1 MRIFSD
7 SLPIQLYALSADSIE
22 TIFTDFFIRSAAVN
36 RKKTLCIIYVLSA
49 LLAHR
54 GFAAGFF
61 SGYTGIKADLGFAN
75 AGGSFDMQL
84 KLQSFFAGQFNLAN
98 NLIARAEFSIR
109 TDDII
114 DNTIFNK
121 TPADFK
127 IDELSLI
134 YRKQFLD
141 SVNFFS
147 VFAGTYEPIGS
158 DLFLRRQFGI
168 EAISSKITE
177 SWLGLSGSIVCP
189 LFGIGIS
196 DIVCFSS
203 TPVASGGY
211 LYVNRENPDN
221 NFVLNVDA
229 RFACAYQY
237 FILDAAAGINSP
249 MKNKNGAGEDVL
261 LLIDSLYAHAGITM
275 LIGNNYTPCSLF
287 MQAGVYDLP
296 LEQGSDTFSFDIQ
309 SIYLLAE
316 FRTHISS
323 YQTMFAVFS
332 LPSDTVSELL
342 FIRDT
347 LGCNLTICNP
357 SVYIGAQRFEFGIHN
372 TLSFK
377 DKTYM
382 DVQDFIDL
390 FASVPTIT
398 ASPYA
403 AVKVGRGEF
412 RTMLQVRISD
422 LINNSPAAAFEC
434 SFGYK
439 MQL

>member
-1 MRIFSD
+1 M
-7 SLPIQLYALSADSIE
+7 
-22 TIFTDFFIRSAAVN
+22 N

-54 GFAAGFF
+54 VSAAGFF
-61 SGYTGIKADLGFAN
+61 SGYTGVKADLGFAD
-75 AGGSFDMQL
+75 ASGSFDTQL

-134 YRKQFLD
+134 RRKEFEKSTNFL
-141 SVNFFS
+141 S

-158 DLFLRRQFGI
+158 DLLLRRQFGI

-189 LFGIGIS
+189 LFGIGVS
-196 DIVCFSS
+196 DIVRFSS
-203 TPVASGGY
+203 APIATGGY

-221 NFVLNVDA
+221 NFVLNADA

-249 MKNKNGAGEDVL
+249 MKNKNAAGEDVIL
-261 LLIDSLYAHAGITM
+261 LVDSLYAHTGITM
-275 LIGNNYTPCSLF
+275 LIGNNYTPCSF
-287 MQAGVYDLP
+287 FIQTGVYDLP
-296 LEQGSDTFSFDIQ
+296 IKEGSDTFSFDIA

-316 FRTHISS
+316 FRMRLSS
-323 YQTMFAVFS
+323 YQAMFAAFS
-332 LPSDTVSELL
+332 LPSDTVEELL

-347 LGCNLTICNP
+347 LGCNFTLCNP

-372 TLSFK
+372 TISFK
-377 DKTYM
+377 DKTYL
-382 DVQDFIDL
+382 DIKDFADL
-390 FASVPTIT
+390 FASVPTIS

-403 AVKVGRGEF
+403 AVKIGRGEF
-412 RTMLQVRISD
+412 RTMLQVLISD
-422 LINNSPAAAFEC
+422 LINDSPAAAFEC
-434 SFGYK
+434 NFGYK

>member
-1 MRIFSD
+1 
-7 SLPIQLYALSADSIE
+7 LSA
-22 TIFTDFFIRSAAVN
+22 V
-36 RKKTLCIIYVLSA
+36 
-49 LLAHR
+49 LAHR
-54 GFAAGFF
+54 ISAAGFF
-61 SGYTGIKADLGFAN
+61 SGYTGIKADADFAN
-75 AGGSFDMQL
+75 ASGAFDMQL

-98 NLIARAEFSIR
+98 NLIARTEFSMR
-109 TDDII
+109 TGDII

-158 DLFLRRQFGI
+158 DLLLRRQFGI

-196 DIVCFSS
+196 DIVRFSE
-203 TPVASGGY
+203 TPIATGGY

-221 NFVLNVDA
+221 NFVLNADA

-275 LIGNNYTPCSLF
+275 LVGNNYTPCSF
-287 MQAGVYDLP
+287 FTQAGVYDLP
-296 LEQGSDTFSFDIQ
+296 LKEGSDTFSFDIE

-316 FRTHISS
+316 FRIRASS
-323 YQTMFAVFS
+323 YQAMLTAFS
-332 LPSDTVSELL
+332 LSSDTVSELL

-347 LGCNLTICNP
+347 LGFNLTLCNP

-382 DVQDFIDL
+382 DVQNFVDL
-390 FASVPTIT
+390 FTSVPTIT
-398 ASPYA
+398 SSPYV

-412 RTMLQVRISD
+412 RTMLQVLISD
-422 LINNSPAAAFEC
+422 LINDSPAAAFEC
-434 SFGYK
+434 NFGYK

>member
-1 MRIFSD
+1 
-7 SLPIQLYALSADSIE
+7 
-22 TIFTDFFIRSAAVN
+22 
-36 RKKTLCIIYVLSA
+36 
-49 LLAHR
+49 
-54 GFAAGFF
+54 
-61 SGYTGIKADLGFAN
+61 
-75 AGGSFDMQL
+75 MQL
-84 KLQSFFAGQFNLAN
+84 KLQSFFAGQFTLAG
-98 NLIARAEFSIR
+98 NLIARAEFSMR

-196 DIVCFSS
+196 DIVRFSGA
-203 TPVASGGY
+203 PVATGGY

-221 NFVLNVDA
+221 NFVLNADV

-237 FILDAAAGINSP
+237 FILDTAAGINSP
-249 MKNKNGAGEDVL
+249 MKNKNGAGEDVIL
-261 LLIDSLYAHAGITM
+261 LVDSLYAHAGIT
-275 LIGNNYTPCSLF
+275 LLVGNNYTPASFF

-296 LEQGSDTFSFDIQ
+296 LKQGSDTFSFDIE

-316 FRTHISS
+316 FRTRISS
-323 YQTMFAVFS
+323 YRTMFAVFS
-332 LPSDTVSELL
+332 LPADTVKELL

-372 TLSFK
+372 TLSFT
-377 DKTYM
+377 DKTYI
-382 DVQDFIDL
+382 DVKDFADL

-403 AVKVGRGEF
+403 AVKIGLGEF
-412 RTMLQVRISD
+412 RTMLQVRISE
-422 LINNSPAAAFEC
+422 LINDSPAAAFEC
-434 SFGYK
+434 NFGYK

>member
-1 MRIFSD
+1 MNRRKTLFI
-7 SLPIQLYALSADSIE
+7 IYALSA
-22 TIFTDFFIRSAAVN
+22 V
-36 RKKTLCIIYVLSA
+36 
-49 LLAHR
+49 LAHR

-61 SGYTGIKADLGFAN
+61 SGYTGIKADVGFAD
-75 AGGSFDMQL
+75 ASGAFDMQL
-84 KLQSFFAGQFNLAN
+84 KLQSFFAGQFTLAG
-98 NLIARAEFSIR
+98 NLIARAEFSMR

-196 DIVCFSS
+196 DIVRFSGV
-203 TPVASGGY
+203 PVATGGY

-221 NFVLNVDA
+221 NFVLNADV

-237 FILDAAAGINSP
+237 FILDTAAGINSP
-249 MKNKNGAGEDVL
+249 MKNKNGAGEDVIL
-261 LLIDSLYAHAGITM
+261 LVDSLYAHAGIT
-275 LIGNNYTPCSLF
+275 LLVGNNYTPASFF

-296 LEQGSDTFSFDIQ
+296 LKRGSDTFSFDIE

-323 YQTMFAVFS
+323 YRTMFAVFS
-332 LPSDTVSELL
+332 LPADTVKELL

-372 TLSFK
+372 TLSFT
-377 DKTYM
+377 DKTYI
-382 DVQDFIDL
+382 DVKDFADL

-403 AVKVGRGEF
+403 AVKIGLGEF
-412 RTMLQVRISD
+412 RTMLQVRISE
-422 LINNSPAAAFEC
+422 LINDSPAAAFEC
-434 SFGYK
+434 NFGYK

>member
-1 MRIFSD
+1 M
-7 SLPIQLYALSADSIE
+7 
-22 TIFTDFFIRSAAVN
+22 N
-36 RKKTLCIIYVLSA
+36 RKKTFFIIYILSA
-49 LLAHR
+49 VLAHR
-54 GFAAGFF
+54 ISAAGFF
-61 SGYTGIKADLGFAN
+61 SGYTGIKADADFAD
-75 AGGSFDMQL
+75 ASGAFDMQL

-98 NLIARAEFSIR
+98 NLIARTEFSMR
-109 TDDII
+109 TGDII

-158 DLFLRRQFGI
+158 DLLLRRQFGI

-196 DIVCFSS
+196 NIVRFSE
-203 TPVASGGY
+203 TPIATGGY

-221 NFVLNVDA
+221 NFVLNADA

-275 LIGNNYTPCSLF
+275 LVGNNYTPCSF
-287 MQAGVYDLP
+287 FTQAGVYDLP
-296 LEQGSDTFSFDIQ
+296 LKEGSDTFSFDIE

-316 FRTHISS
+316 FRIRASS
-323 YQTMFAVFS
+323 YQAMLTAFS
-332 LPSDTVSELL
+332 LSSDTVSELL

-347 LGCNLTICNP
+347 LGFNLTLCNP

-382 DVQDFIDL
+382 DLQDFVDL
-390 FASVPTIT
+390 FTSVPTIT
-398 ASPYA
+398 SSPYV

-412 RTMLQVRISD
+412 RTMLQVLISD
-422 LINNSPAAAFEC
+422 LINDSPASAFEC
-434 SFGYK
+434 NFGYK

>member
-1 MRIFSD
+1 M
-7 SLPIQLYALSADSIE
+7 
-22 TIFTDFFIRSAAVN
+22 N
-36 RKKTLCIIYVLSA
+36 RKKTLFIIYVLSA
-49 LLAHR
+49 LLVHR
-54 GFAAGFF
+54 VSAAGFF
-61 SGYTGIKADLGFAN
+61 SGYTGIKADADFADESG
-75 AGGSFDMQL
+75 AFDMQL

-98 NLIARAEFSIR
+98 NLIARVEFSMR
-109 TDDII
+109 TGDII

-134 YRKQFLD
+134 RRKEFEK
-141 SVNFFS
+141 STNFFS

-189 LFGIGIS
+189 LFGIGLS
-196 DIVCFSS
+196 DIVRFSRA
-203 TPVASGGY
+203 PVATGGY
-211 LYVNRENPDN
+211 VYVNRENPDN
-221 NFVLNVDA
+221 NFVLNADA
-229 RFACAYQY
+229 RFACACEY

-287 MQAGVYDLP
+287 MQAGAYDLP
-296 LEQGSDTFSFDIQ
+296 LKKGSDTFSFDAE

-316 FRTHISS
+316 LRIRASS
-323 YQTMFAVFS
+323 YRAMFAAFS
-332 LPSDTVSELL
+332 LPSDTVEELL

-347 LGCNLTICNP
+347 LGCNLTLCNP
-357 SVYIGAQRFEFGIHN
+357 SVYIGALRFEFGIHG

-377 DKTYM
+377 DKTYI
-382 DVQDFIDL
+382 DVKDFVDL

-398 ASPYA
+398 TAPYA
-403 AVKVGRGEF
+403 MTKIGRGEC
-412 RTMLQVRISD
+412 RTMLQVRIAD
-422 LINNSPAAAFEC
+422 LIEHSFAAAFEC
-434 SFGYK
+434 NFGYK

>member
-1 MRIFSD
+1 M
-7 SLPIQLYALSADSIE
+7 
-22 TIFTDFFIRSAAVN
+22 N
-36 RKKTLCIIYVLSA
+36 RKKTFFIIYILSA
-49 LLAHR
+49 VLAHR
-54 GFAAGFF
+54 ISAAGFF
-61 SGYTGIKADLGFAN
+61 SGYTGIKADADFAN
-75 AGGSFDMQL
+75 ASGAFDMQL

-98 NLIARAEFSIR
+98 NLIARTEFSMR
-109 TDDII
+109 TGDII

-158 DLFLRRQFGI
+158 DLLLRRQFGI

-196 DIVCFSS
+196 DIVRFSE
-203 TPVASGGY
+203 TPIATGGY

-221 NFVLNVDA
+221 IFVLNADA

-275 LIGNNYTPCSLF
+275 LVGNNYTPCSF
-287 MQAGVYDLP
+287 FTQAGVYDLP
-296 LEQGSDTFSFDIQ
+296 LKEGSDTFSFDIE

-316 FRTHISS
+316 FRIRASS
-323 YQTMFAVFS
+323 YQAMLAAFS
-332 LPSDTVSELL
+332 LSSDTVSELL

-347 LGCNLTICNP
+347 LGFNLTLCNP

-372 TLSFK
+372 TISFK
-377 DKTYM
+377 DKTYL
-382 DVQDFIDL
+382 DIKDFADL
-390 FASVPTIT
+390 FASVPTIS

-403 AVKVGRGEF
+403 AVKIGRGEF
-412 RTMLQVRISD
+412 RTMLQVLISD
-422 LINNSPAAAFEC
+422 LINDSPASAFEC
-434 SFGYK
+434 NFGYK

>member
-1 MRIFSD
+1 M
-7 SLPIQLYALSADSIE
+7 
-22 TIFTDFFIRSAAVN
+22 N
-36 RKKTLCIIYVLSA
+36 RKKTFFIIYILSA
-49 LLAHR
+49 VLAHR
-54 GFAAGFF
+54 ISAAGFF
-61 SGYTGIKADLGFAN
+61 SGYTGIKADADFAN
-75 AGGSFDMQL
+75 ASGAFDMQL

-98 NLIARAEFSIR
+98 NLIARTEFSMR
-109 TDDII
+109 TGDII

-134 YRKQFLD
+134 YRKQFFD

-158 DLFLRRQFGI
+158 DLLLRRQFGI

-196 DIVCFSS
+196 DIVRFSE
-203 TPVASGGY
+203 TPIATGGY

-221 NFVLNVDA
+221 NFVLNADA

-275 LIGNNYTPCSLF
+275 LVGNNYTPCSF
-287 MQAGVYDLP
+287 FTQAGVYDLP
-296 LEQGSDTFSFDIQ
+296 LKEGSDTFSFDIE

-316 FRTHISS
+316 FRIRASS
-323 YQTMFAVFS
+323 YQAMLTAFS
-332 LPSDTVSELL
+332 LSSDTVSELL

-347 LGCNLTICNP
+347 LGFNLTLCNP

-382 DVQDFIDL
+382 DVQNFVDL
-390 FASVPTIT
+390 FTSLPTIT
-398 ASPYA
+398 SSPYVT
-403 AVKVGRGEF
+403 VKVGRGEF
-412 RTMLQVRISD
+412 RTMLQVLISD
-422 LINNSPAAAFEC
+422 LINDSPASAFEC
-434 SFGYK
+434 NFGYK

>member
-1 MRIFSD
+1 M
-7 SLPIQLYALSADSIE
+7 
-22 TIFTDFFIRSAAVN
+22 N
-36 RKKTLCIIYVLSA
+36 RKKTFFIIYILSA
-49 LLAHR
+49 VLTHR
-54 GFAAGFF
+54 ISAAGFF
-61 SGYTGIKADLGFAN
+61 SGYTGIKADADFADTSG
-75 AGGSFDMQL
+75 AFDMQL

-98 NLIARAEFSIR
+98 NLIARTEFSMR
-109 TDDII
+109 TGDII

-127 IDELSLI
+127 IDELSFI

-158 DLFLRRQFGI
+158 DLLLRRQFGI

-196 DIVCFSS
+196 DIVRFS
-203 TPVASGGY
+203 PAPIASGGY

-221 NFVLNVDA
+221 NFVLNADA

-275 LIGNNYTPCSLF
+275 LVGNNYTPCSF
-287 MQAGVYDLP
+287 FTQAGVYDLP
-296 LEQGSDTFSFDIQ
+296 LKEGSDTFSFDIE

-316 FRTHISS
+316 FRIRASS
-323 YQTMFAVFS
+323 YQAMLAAFS
-332 LPSDTVSELL
+332 LSSDTVSELL

-347 LGCNLTICNP
+347 LGFNLTLCNP

-382 DVQDFIDL
+382 DVQNFVDL
-390 FASVPTIT
+390 FTSLPTIT
-398 ASPYA
+398 SSPYV

-412 RTMLQVRISD
+412 RTMLQVLISD
-422 LINNSPAAAFEC
+422 LINDSPASAFEC
-434 SFGYK
+434 NFGYK

>member
-1 MRIFSD
+1 M
-7 SLPIQLYALSADSIE
+7 
-22 TIFTDFFIRSAAVN
+22 N
-36 RKKTLCIIYVLSA
+36 RKKTFFIIYILSA
-49 LLAHR
+49 VLAHR
-54 GFAAGFF
+54 ISAAGFF
-61 SGYTGIKADLGFAN
+61 SGYTGIKADADFAD
-75 AGGSFDMQL
+75 ASGAFDMQL

-98 NLIARAEFSIR
+98 NLIVRTEFSMR
-109 TDDII
+109 TGDII

-127 IDELSLI
+127 IDELSFI

-196 DIVCFSS
+196 DIVRFSE
-203 TPVASGGY
+203 TPIATGGY

-221 NFVLNVDA
+221 NFVLNADA

-275 LIGNNYTPCSLF
+275 LVGNNYTPCSF
-287 MQAGVYDLP
+287 FTQAGVYDLP
-296 LEQGSDTFSFDIQ
+296 LKEGSDTFSFDIE

-316 FRTHISS
+316 FRIRASS
-323 YQTMFAVFS
+323 YQAMLAAFS
-332 LPSDTVSELL
+332 LSSDTVSELL

-347 LGCNLTICNP
+347 LGFNLTLCNP

-382 DVQDFIDL
+382 DLQDFADL
-390 FASVPTIT
+390 FASVPTI
-398 ASPYA
+398 ASSPYA
-403 AVKVGRGEF
+403 AVKIGRGEF
-412 RTMLQVRISD
+412 RSMLQICISD
-422 LINNSPAAAFEC
+422 LIKDSSAAAFEC
-434 SFGYK
+434 NFGYK

>member
-1 MRIFSD
+1 M
-7 SLPIQLYALSADSIE
+7 
-22 TIFTDFFIRSAAVN
+22 N
-36 RKKTLCIIYVLSA
+36 RKKTFFIIYILSA
-49 LLAHR
+49 VLAHR
-54 GFAAGFF
+54 ISAAGFF
-61 SGYTGIKADLGFAN
+61 SGYTGIKADADFAN
-75 AGGSFDMQL
+75 ASGAFDMQL

-98 NLIARAEFSIR
+98 NLIARTEFSMR
-109 TDDII
+109 TGDII

-134 YRKQFLD
+134 CRKQFLD

-158 DLFLRRQFGI
+158 DLLLRRQFGI

-196 DIVCFSS
+196 DIVRFSE
-203 TPVASGGY
+203 TPIATGGY

-221 NFVLNVDA
+221 NFVLNADA

-275 LIGNNYTPCSLF
+275 LVGNNYTPCSF
-287 MQAGVYDLP
+287 FTQAGVYDLP
-296 LEQGSDTFSFDIQ
+296 LKEGSDTFSFDIE

-316 FRTHISS
+316 FRIRASS
-323 YQTMFAVFS
+323 YQAMLTAFS
-332 LPSDTVSELL
+332 LSSDTVSELL

-347 LGCNLTICNP
+347 LGFNLTLCNP

-382 DVQDFIDL
+382 DVQNFVDL
-390 FASVPTIT
+390 FTSVPTIT
-398 ASPYA
+398 SSPYV

-412 RTMLQVRISD
+412 RTMLQVLISD
-422 LINNSPAAAFEC
+422 LINDSPASAFEC
-434 SFGYK
+434 NFGYK

>member
-1 MRIFSD
+1 M
-7 SLPIQLYALSADSIE
+7 
-22 TIFTDFFIRSAAVN
+22 DFFIRSAAVN
-36 RKKTLCIIYVLSA
+36 RKKTLFIIYALSA
-49 LLAHR
+49 VLAHR
-54 GFAAGFF
+54 GFATGFF
-61 SGYTGIKADLGFAN
+61 SGYTGIKADAGFADPSG
-75 AGGSFDMQL
+75 AFDMQL
-84 KLQSFFAGQFNLAN
+84 KLQSFFAGQFNIAN
-98 NLIARAEFSIR
+98 NLIARAEFSMR

-121 TPADFK
+121 TSADFK

-134 YRKQFLD
+134 YRKQLLD
-141 SVNFFS
+141 SVNFLS

-158 DLFLRRQFGI
+158 DLFLQRQFGI

-196 DIVCFSS
+196 DTVRFSRA
-203 TPVASGGY
+203 PVATGGY

-221 NFVLNVDA
+221 NFVLNADA

-237 FILDAAAGINSP
+237 FILDTAAGINSP
-249 MKNKNGAGEDVL
+249 MKNKNGAGEDVIL
-261 LLIDSLYAHAGITM
+261 LVDSLYAHAGIT
-275 LIGNNYTPCSLF
+275 LLVGNNYTPASFF

-296 LEQGSDTFSFDIQ
+296 IKQGSDTFSFDIE

-316 FRTHISS
+316 FRTRISS
-323 YQTMFAVFS
+323 YRTMFAVFS
-332 LPSDTVSELL
+332 LPTDTVKELL

-372 TLSFK
+372 TLSFT
-377 DKTYM
+377 DKTYI
-382 DVQDFIDL
+382 DVKDFIAL

-403 AVKVGRGEF
+403 AVKIGLGEF
-412 RTMLQVRISD
+412 RAMLQVRISE
-422 LINNSPAAAFEC
+422 LINDSPAAAFEC
-434 SFGYK
+434 NFGYK

>member
-1 MRIFSD
+1 MNRKKTVFI
-7 SLPIQLYALSADSIE
+7 IYALSA
-22 TIFTDFFIRSAAVN
+22 V
-36 RKKTLCIIYVLSA
+36 
-49 LLAHR
+49 LAHR

-61 SGYTGIKADLGFAN
+61 SGYTGIKADAGFADPSG
-75 AGGSFDMQL
+75 AFDMQL
-84 KLQSFFAGQFNLAN
+84 KLQSFFAGQFNIAN
-98 NLIARAEFSIR
+98 NLIARAEFSMC

-121 TPADFK
+121 TSADFK

-134 YRKQFLD
+134 YRKQLLD
-141 SVNFFS
+141 SVNFLS

-196 DIVCFSS
+196 DTVRFSRA
-203 TPVASGGY
+203 PVATGGY

-221 NFVLNVDA
+221 NFVLNADA

-237 FILDAAAGINSP
+237 FILDTAAGINSP
-249 MKNKNGAGEDVL
+249 MKNKNGAGEDVIL
-261 LLIDSLYAHAGITM
+261 LVDSLYAHAGITL
-275 LIGNNYTPCSLF
+275 LIGNNYTPASFF
-287 MQAGVYDLP
+287 MQTGVYDLP
-296 LEQGSDTFSFDIQ
+296 IKQGSDTFSFDIE

-316 FRTHISS
+316 FRTRISS
-323 YQTMFAVFS
+323 YRTMFAVFS
-332 LPSDTVSELL
+332 LPTDTVKELL

-372 TLSFK
+372 TLSFT
-377 DKTYM
+377 DKTYI
-382 DVQDFIDL
+382 DVKDFIDL

-403 AVKVGRGEF
+403 AVKIGLGEF
-412 RTMLQVRISD
+412 RAMLQVRISE
-422 LINNSPAAAFEC
+422 LINDSPAAAFEC
-434 SFGYK
+434 NFGYK

>member
-1 MRIFSD
+1 M
-7 SLPIQLYALSADSIE
+7 
-22 TIFTDFFIRSAAVN
+22 N
-36 RKKTLCIIYVLSA
+36 RKKTFFIIYILSA
-49 LLAHR
+49 VLAHR
-54 GFAAGFF
+54 ISAAGFF
-61 SGYTGIKADLGFAN
+61 SGYTGIKADADFAN
-75 AGGSFDMQL
+75 ASGAFDMQL

-98 NLIARAEFSIR
+98 NLIARTEFSMR
-109 TDDII
+109 TGDII

-158 DLFLRRQFGI
+158 DLLLRRQFGI

-196 DIVCFSS
+196 DIVRFSE
-203 TPVASGGY
+203 TPIATGGY

-221 NFVLNVDA
+221 NFVLNADA

-275 LIGNNYTPCSLF
+275 LVGNNYTPCSF
-287 MQAGVYDLP
+287 FTQAGVYDLP
-296 LEQGSDTFSFDIQ
+296 LKEGSDTFSFDIE

-316 FRTHISS
+316 FRIRASS
-323 YQTMFAVFS
+323 YQAMLAAFS
-332 LPSDTVSELL
+332 LSSDTVSELL

-347 LGCNLTICNP
+347 LGFNLTLCNP

-382 DVQDFIDL
+382 DLQDFADL

-398 ASPYA
+398 SSPYV

-412 RTMLQVRISD
+412 RTMLQVLISD
-422 LINNSPAAAFEC
+422 LINDSPASAFEC
-434 SFGYK
+434 NFGYK

>member
-1 MRIFSD
+1 M
-7 SLPIQLYALSADSIE
+7 
-22 TIFTDFFIRSAAVN
+22 N
-36 RKKTLCIIYVLSA
+36 RKKTFFIIYILSA
-49 LLAHR
+49 VLAHR
-54 GFAAGFF
+54 ISAAGFF
-61 SGYTGIKADLGFAN
+61 SGYTGIKADADFAN
-75 AGGSFDMQL
+75 ASGAFDMQL

-98 NLIARAEFSIR
+98 NLIARTEFSMR
-109 TDDII
+109 TGDII

-158 DLFLRRQFGI
+158 DLLLRRQFGI

-196 DIVCFSS
+196 DIVRFSE
-203 TPVASGGY
+203 TPIATGGY

-221 NFVLNVDA
+221 IFVLNADA

-275 LIGNNYTPCSLF
+275 LVGNNYTPCSF
-287 MQAGVYDLP
+287 FTQAGVYDLP
-296 LEQGSDTFSFDIQ
+296 LKEGSDTFSFDIE

-316 FRTHISS
+316 FRIRASS
-323 YQTMFAVFS
+323 YQAMLAAFS
-332 LPSDTVSELL
+332 LSSDTVSELL

-347 LGCNLTICNP
+347 LGFNLTLCNP

-372 TLSFK
+372 TISFK
-377 DKTYM
+377 DKTYL
-382 DVQDFIDL
+382 DIKDFADL
-390 FASVPTIT
+390 FASVPTIS

-403 AVKVGRGEF
+403 AVKIGRGEF
-412 RTMLQVRISD
+412 RTMLQVLISD
-422 LINNSPAAAFEC
+422 LINDSPAAAFEC
-434 SFGYK
+434 NFGYK